1 MINYCLLILSS
12 IIVLIIGLY
21 YKIWVNPG
29 SNLITIYTKWGENLD
44 KNNVLQ
50 EYPRP
55 QFKRDSYMNLN
66 GIWKYSLREKGQ
78 KLGNYDGDILVPFSI
93 ESPLSGVQKSLKP
106 GMTLFYNKKINL
118 NNITNRGRYI
128 LNFGAVDQ
136 ETDVYINGKHVG
148 NHKGGYLGF
157 SIDITNSIKSLPNTS
172 EVDLMVKVIDNL
184 KENGE
189 AYGKQSNPR
198 GNIYYIPTG
207 GIWQTVWIESVPINY
222 LKNIKMTPFYDEDL
236 IEFEPEC
243 IIEDNNIKNNVIKYF
258 ITDKE
263 GKSIKNGEI
272 SVNKKSLV
280 SLPKPIKSW
289 TPEEPNLYNIKFIFG
304 EDTVYSYFAMRK
316 FSTEKDKKGI
326 KRLFL
331 NNKPY
336 FHNGVLDQGYWSDG
350 YYTAPTDEALKYDII
365 KMKEMGFNM
374 LRKHIKV
381 EPMRWYYHCDTIG
394 IIVWQ
399 DMVSGG
405 SFYNPIVT
413 MITPALQ
420 ISLPDNW
427 YSFFGRGTEESR
439 NTYYRELKE
448 MINQLYNVPCI
459 STWVPFNEGWGQFD
473 ALKSVDFIK
482 ELDQTRYIDHA
493 SGFHDQH
500 GGDFNSLHIYFGN
513 IAFDEDKY
521 GRVVVLSEFGGYSY
535 IVDGHCGS
543 DHYFGYFKY
552 KTKEEYNDAYK
563 KLILEQIVPS
573 VSKGISA
580 IVYTQL
586 SDVEDEVNGFITYDR
601 KVIKIDIEE
610 VKELNSL
617 LNNLI
622 N

>member
-1 MINYCLLILSS
+1 MASYSLLIGGS
-12 IIVLIIGLY
+12 IIVLISGLY
-21 YKIWVNPG
+21 YKLWVNPG
-29 SNLITIYTKWGENLD
+29 SKLITIFTEWGENLD
-44 KNNVLQ
+44 KNNILK

-66 GIWKYSLREKGQ
+66 GKWKYALREKGE
-78 KLGNYDGDILVPFSI
+78 KLGEFDGDIIVPFSI

-106 GMTLFYNKKINL
+106 GMTLFYNKKLNL
-118 NNITNRGRYI
+118 NNIINKGRYI

-157 SIDITNSIKSLPNTS
+157 SIDITNSIQNLSDIS
-172 EVDLMVKVIDNL
+172 EVDLMVKVVDNL

-189 AYGKQSNPR
+189 SYGKQSDPR

-222 LKNIKMTPFYDEDL
+222 LKNVKMTPFYDEGK

-243 IIEDNNIKNNVIKYF
+243 IIENNNIKNNKIKYI

-263 GKSIKNGEI
+263 GKSINGEI
-272 SVNKKSLV
+272 ETNQKSLIE
-280 SLPKPIKSW
+280 LPKPIFNWS
-289 TPEEPNLYNIKFIFG
+289 PEEPNLYNVKFIFE
-304 EDTVYSYFAMRK
+304 EDIVFSYFAMRK
-316 FSTEKDKKGI
+316 YSIEKDEKGI

-350 YYTAPTDEALKYDII
+350 YYTAPTDEALKYDIL

-394 IIVWQ
+394 MLVWQ
-399 DMVSGG
+399 DMISGG
-405 SFYNPIVT
+405 SFYNPIVA
-413 MITPALQ
+413 MIAPVLH

-427 YSFFGRGTEESR
+427 YTFFGRKTEESR

-448 MINQLYNVPCI
+448 MILQLYNIPCI

-473 ALKSVDFIK
+473 ALKVVDFIR
-482 ELDQTRYIDHA
+482 ELDNSRYIDHA
-493 SGFHDQH
+493 SGFHDQY

-513 IAFDEDKY
+513 INFEPDKY
-521 GRVVVLSEFGGYSY
+521 GRVIVLSEFGGYSY
-535 IVDGHCGS
+535 VVDNHVGS
-543 DHYFGYFKY
+543 DHHFGYFKF
-552 KTKEEYNDAYK
+552 KTKKEFNEAYK
-563 KLILEQIVPS
+563 KLIIEQIIPS
-573 VSKGISA
+573 IPKGLSA
-580 IVYTQL
+580 AVYTQL
-586 SDVEDEVNGFITYDR
+586 SDVEDEVNGLITYDR
-601 KVIKIDIEE
+601 KVIKIDMEII
-610 VKELNSL
+610 KNLNSQIQY
-617 LNNLI
+617 LN
-622 N
+622 

>member
-316 FSTEKDKKGI
+316 FSIEKDKKGI

-405 SFYNPIVT
+405 SFYNPIVA

-493 SGFHDQH
+493 SGFHDQY